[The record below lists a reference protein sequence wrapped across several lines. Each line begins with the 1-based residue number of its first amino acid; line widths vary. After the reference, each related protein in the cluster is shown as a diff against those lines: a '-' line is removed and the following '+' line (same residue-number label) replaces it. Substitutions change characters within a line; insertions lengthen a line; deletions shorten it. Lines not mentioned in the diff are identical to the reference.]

1 MHYSIDFSLFQ
12 WEVDSWNPYFLL
24 NTPTSTSYWVS
35 KMILEFSELLSA
47 NRMSQSWTIINW
59 MNNVMEI
66 GLLCSQSQ
74 STSNYVIEWQLKFLK
89 TLKKFGIFDTDRS
102 GNVQR
107 LQSISDS
114 MLADWDITSI
124 TSTTKQLINSR
135 SENRKPLIKPMNDKW
150 LLIQLMKCSGLS
162 EARSNLLEILEIK
175 FIPTH
180 EVKYS
185 LKLFKWGK
193 FCEMSWTAVG
203 RNPFNDQSRL
213 LIQTLLKL
221 EKCSGP
227 SCEYSFE
234 TDVD

>member
-1 MHYSIDFSLFQ
+1 
-12 WEVDSWNPYFLL
+12 
-24 NTPTSTSYWVS
+24 
-35 KMILEFSELLSA
+35 
-47 NRMSQSWTIINW
+47 
-59 MNNVMEI
+59 
-66 GLLCSQSQ
+66 
-74 STSNYVIEWQLKFLK
+74 
-89 TLKKFGIFDTDRS
+89 
-102 GNVQR
+102 
-107 LQSISDS
+107 
-114 MLADWDITSI
+114 MLVDWDITFI
-124 TSTTKQLINSR
+124 ISTTKQLINSR
-135 SENRKPLIKPMNDKW
+135 SENRKPLIKQMNDKW
-150 LLIQLMKCSGLS
+150 SLIQLMKYSNLS

-227 SCEYSFE
+227 LCEYSFE
-234 TDVD
+234 TDVDWSSSMRYHSIQDMSSSIHGSQKTIQTLSSSINNLDAPLPFVQWVTKDYSSVSFDMEQILQENSFSFWWAWRES

>member
-1 MHYSIDFSLFQ
+1 
-12 WEVDSWNPYFLL
+12 
-24 NTPTSTSYWVS
+24 
-35 KMILEFSELLSA
+35 
-47 NRMSQSWTIINW
+47 
-59 MNNVMEI
+59 
-66 GLLCSQSQ
+66 
-74 STSNYVIEWQLKFLK
+74 
-89 TLKKFGIFDTDRS
+89 
-102 GNVQR
+102 
-107 LQSISDS
+107 
-114 MLADWDITSI
+114 MLVDWDITFI
-124 TSTTKQLINSR
+124 ISTTKQLINSR
-135 SENRKPLIKPMNDKW
+135 SENRKPLIKQMNDKW
-150 LLIQLMKCSGLS
+150 SLIQLMKYSNLS

-227 SCEYSFE
+227 LCEYSFE
-234 TDVD
+234 TDVDWSSLMRSLLIQDTWSSIHGSQKTIQTLSSSINNLDAPLPFVQWVTKDYSSVSFDMEQILQENSFSFWWAWRES

>member
-1 MHYSIDFSLFQ
+1 MTLKKKSSSKMMRETIMHCSIDFSLFQ

-47 NRMSQSWTIINW
+47 NKMSQSWTTINW

-107 LQSISDS
+107 LQSISD
-114 MLADWDITSI
+114 
-124 TSTTKQLINSR
+124 
-135 SENRKPLIKPMNDKW
+135 
-150 LLIQLMKCSGLS
+150 
-162 EARSNLLEILEIK
+162 
-175 FIPTH
+175 
-180 EVKYS
+180 
-185 LKLFKWGK
+185 
-193 FCEMSWTAVG
+193 
-203 RNPFNDQSRL
+203 
-213 LIQTLLKL
+213 
-221 EKCSGP
+221 
-227 SCEYSFE
+227 
-234 TDVD
+234 